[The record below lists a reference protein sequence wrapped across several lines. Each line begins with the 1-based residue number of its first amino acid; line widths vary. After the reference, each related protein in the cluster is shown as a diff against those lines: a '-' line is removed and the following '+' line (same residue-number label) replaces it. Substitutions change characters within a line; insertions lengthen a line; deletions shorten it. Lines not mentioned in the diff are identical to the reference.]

1 MGKLKHAGLV
11 CAGMLGGMLISLQ
24 FPALAEKEDV
34 RNRLPIEDLRIFAEV
49 FNAIKQLHLGYSLP
63 RLWHPP

>member
-49 FNAIKQLHLGYSLP
+49 FNAIK
-63 RLWHPP
+63 RN